1 MKRILSVCAAV
12 ALVGAAAQQAQDS
25 APRMERTS
33 DVNVVLALLKG
44 PVDLYGEQ
52 FGSVQFQRGILTRLQ
67 QKAITVR
74 VLTNPASAPNM
85 KPLKALGAQV
95 NTLPSRFTG
104 SMVIVQG
111 KAVIL
116 VLKGGEFAVMRGVK
130 EIGQIQGLVEQ
141 YWRVSKYSY

>member
-1 MKRILSVCAAV
+1 MKRLLTVYAAV
-12 ALVGAAAQQAQDS
+12 ALSGAAAQQAA
-25 APRMERTS
+25 APKMERTS
-33 DVNVVLALLKG
+33 DVNAVLALLKG
-44 PVDLYGEQ
+44 PVDLYGDQ

-67 QKAITVR
+67 TRAITVR

-116 VLKGGEFAVMRGVK
+116 PLKGGSFAVMRGTA
-130 EIGQIQGLVEQ
+130 EIGQMQGLMEQ
-141 YWRVSKYSY
+141 YWRVSKPY